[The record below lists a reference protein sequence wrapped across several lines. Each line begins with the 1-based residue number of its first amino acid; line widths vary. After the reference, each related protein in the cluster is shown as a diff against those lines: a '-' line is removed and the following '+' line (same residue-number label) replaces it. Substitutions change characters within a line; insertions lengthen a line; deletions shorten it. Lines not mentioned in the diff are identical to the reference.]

1 MRKEAVA
8 ALARTGIT
16 CVTVVAILG
25 GRKRQCLRGRGW
37 QGGGA
42 RVVLRADQGQW
53 RASSSA
59 QGNLFPK
66 CLGNV
71 VDVGNKRPIVVDGV
85 DVDVDVNV
93 GLVVRCAS
101 IVRSLR
107 QTLLVW
113 CEAARVDAP
122 TFMWE

>member
-1 MRKEAVA
+1 MFCELIGANGERHRQPRATCPPN
-8 ALARTGIT
+8 ALATLL
-16 CVTVVAILG
+16 TVG
-25 GRKRQCLRGRGW
+25 
-37 QGGGA
+37 
-42 RVVLRADQGQW
+42 D
-53 RASSSA
+53 
-59 QGNLFPK
+59 
-66 CLGNV
+66 
-71 VDVGNKRPIVVDGV
+71 KRPIVVDGV